1 MILLDDILAK
11 TDRVLSTLVIDADKM
26 RANIDAQK
34 GLVMAEK
41 VMLALVDK
49 GVARDEAH
57 EILREA
63 SMKALSSGDGLEAVC
78 ANDSKISDIFDSAEL
93 SDLFRPEGHL
103 GHSGRIVDEAV
114 ARARTM
120 LD

>member
-11 TDRVLSTLVIDADKM
+11 TDRVLSTLVIDAGRM

-57 EILREA
+57 EMLREA
-63 SMKALSSGDGLEAVC
+63 SMEALSKGDGLEDVC
-78 ANDSKISDIFDSAEL
+78 ARDSKISDIFDSAEL

-114 ARARTM
+114 AKARTM